1 MLIPRTRT
9 QHIVYGGVAATLLIG
24 VVLVWMPDSR
34 RISEPMQPIGA
45 ATLERTPSAA
55 TVSPLGVAASD
66 QGVTHV
72 ELLGR
77 ELKTVTAKMGQ
88 LEAQLAL
95 LSRGNDSGTPPREV
109 SSRSTTREIPLGQ
122 ASPEQTTPLER
133 FRHFQTVMQTE
144 REDPRATATLQAAFR
159 NAAENLET
167 LPGSSVTDISCRE
180 TMCKVS
186 ASHNGQEALDQ
197 FLRSIPA
204 AVPWDMTAEI
214 QYEPL
219 ANGSSQT
226 VVFVSMKDKALP
238 EK

>member
-1 MLIPRTRT
+1 MSKCAR
-9 QHIVYGGVAATLLIG
+9 VVAA
-24 VVLVWMPDSR
+24 V
-34 RISEPMQPIGA
+34 SE
-45 ATLERTPSAA
+45 LSK
-55 TVSPLGVAASD
+55 D
-66 QGVTHV
+66 
-72 ELLGR
+72 ELF
-77 ELKTVTAKMGQ
+77 LK
-88 LEAQLAL
+88 
-95 LSRGNDSGTPPREV
+95 S
-109 SSRSTTREIPLGQ
+109 
-122 ASPEQTTPLER
+122 ASPEQTAPLER
-133 FRHFQTVMQTE
+133 FRHFQTVMQAE

-159 NAAENLET
+159 TAAENLEAS
-167 LPGSSVTDISCRE
+167 PGSSVTDISCRE
-180 TMCKVS
+180 TLCKVS